1 MSVQETLPQDQDQEL
16 DYPQEFPPQHQDRQP
31 GVEAEMDPQPLYD
44 DPDYVG
50 SGKLRDKVALITG
63 GDSGIGRAVAIA
75 FAKEGADVA
84 ILYLDE
90 HQDAEETR
98 KLVAAKGRR
107 CLALAGDVG
116 DAEFCRQAVAQVVE
130 HYGKLDILVNNA
142 AQQYLT
148 GSIAEITEAQIEK
161 VFRTNIFGYM
171 FMVQAALPHLP
182 PGGAVV
188 NTTSVEANT
197 PQAKLMDYASTK
209 GAILTFTRGLAKE
222 LIEKG
227 IRVNAV
233 APGPIWTPLI
243 PASFPPEDIKQYGAD
258 TPMKRAGQPCEMA
271 PCYVFL
277 ASKDASYMMGQCLH
291 PNGGMDMSS

>member
-1 MSVQETLPQDQDQEL
+1 MSVHEKLPQDQEQEL
-16 DYPQEFPPQHQDRQP
+16 EFPREFPPQHQDRQP
-31 GVEAEMDPQPLYD
+31 GIEAEMQPEPLWD
-44 DPDYVG
+44 DPEYVG

-84 ILYLDE
+84 VVYLDE
-90 HQDAEETR
+90 HQDAEKTR
-98 KLVAAKGRR
+98 QLVAEKGRR
-107 CLALAGDVG
+107 CIAIAGDVG
-116 DAEFCRQAVAQVVE
+116 NPEFCRQAVQRAVDE
-130 HYGKLDILVNNA
+130 LGRLDILVNNA
-142 AQQYLT
+142 AQQYIT
-148 GSIAEITEAQIEK
+148 GGVAEITGEQMEK
-161 VFRTNIFGYM
+161 VFRTNIFGYF

-182 PGGAVV
+182 AGGAVI

-243 PASFPPEDIKQYGAD
+243 PASFPAEDIKQYGAD

-277 ASKDASYMMGQCLH
+277 ASKDASYMIGQCLH

>member
-1 MSVQETLPQDQDQEL
+1 
-16 DYPQEFPPQHQDRQP
+16 
-31 GVEAEMDPQPLYD
+31 
-44 DPDYVG
+44 
-50 SGKLRDKVALITG
+50 I
-63 GDSGIGRAVAIA
+63 
-75 FAKEGADVA
+75 
-84 ILYLDE
+84 
-90 HQDAEETR
+90 
-98 KLVAAKGRR
+98 
-107 CLALAGDVG
+107 AGDVG
-116 DAEFCRQAVAQVVE
+116 SRKFCFDAVRQVVE
-130 HYGKLDILVNNA
+130 HFGRLDILVNNA
-142 AQQYLT
+142 AQQYLNE
-148 GSIAEITEAQIEK
+148 GLEKITEEQVTK
-161 VFRTNIFGYM
+161 VFRTNIFGYI
-171 FMVQAALPHLP
+171 FMAQAALPHLP

-222 LIEKG
+222 LIERG

-243 PASFPPEDIKQYGAD
+243 PASFPAEDIKQYGAD

-277 ASKDASYMMGQCLH
+277 ASSDASYMMGQCLH

>member
-1 MSVQETLPQDQDQEL
+1 MSVQETLPQDQEQEL

-31 GVEAEMDPQPLYD
+31 GIEAEMDPEPLHD
-44 DPDYVG
+44 DPEYRG

-75 FAKEGADVA
+75 YAKEGADVA

-90 HQDAEETR
+90 HQDAEKTR
-98 KLVAAKGRR
+98 QLVAEKGRR
-107 CLALAGDVG
+107 CLAIAGDVG
-116 DAEFCRQAVAQVVE
+116 SREFCFDAVRQVVE
-130 HYGKLDILVNNA
+130 HFGRLDILVNNA
-142 AQQYLT
+142 AQQYLNE
-148 GSIAEITEAQIEK
+148 GLEKITEEQVTK
-161 VFRTNIFGYM
+161 VFRTNIFGYI
-171 FMVQAALPHLP
+171 FMAQAALPHLP

-222 LIEKG
+222 LIERG

-243 PASFPPEDIKQYGAD
+243 PASFPAEDIKQYGAD

-277 ASKDASYMMGQCLH
+277 ASSDASYMMGQCLH

>member
-1 MSVQETLPQDQDQEL
+1 MSAQETLPQDQDQEL
-16 DYPQEFPPQHQDRQP
+16 EFPREFPPQHQDRQP
-31 GVEAEMDPQPLYD
+31 GVEAEMDPEPLYD
-44 DPDYVG
+44 DPEYVG

-63 GDSGIGRAVAIA
+63 GDSGIGRAVAVA
-75 FAKEGADVA
+75 YAKEGADVA

-90 HQDAEETR
+90 RQDAEKTR
-98 KLVAAKGRR
+98 QLVAEKGRR
-107 CLALAGDVG
+107 CLAIAGDVG
-116 DAEFCRQAVAQVVE
+116 DEEFCRRAVQQVID
-130 HYGKLDILVNNA
+130 HFGRLDILVNNA
-142 AQQYLT
+142 AQQYIT
-148 GSIAEITEAQIEK
+148 GGIQEITRGQMEK
-161 VFRTNIFGYM
+161 VFRTNIFGYF
-171 FMVQAALPHLP
+171 FMVKAALPHLP
-182 PGGAVV
+182 PGGAVI

-243 PASFPPEDIKQYGAD
+243 PASFPAEHIEQYGAD

-277 ASKDASYMMGQCLH
+277 ASKDASYMLGQCLH